1 MNPAGTPVFS
11 LWLCCSISSLSVW
24 AMPEF
29 SKKKL
34 PLQLGIKPSLCHARD
49 LLFRGKVSTFSS
61 SSTLE
66 LMIITPQMR
75 NWGNE
80 DGVGKGEDA
89 GGMCF
94 LWHDSIYQM
103 WAEGLC
109 SLLLSKV
116 TEELTQELQD
126 KVEAV
131 FPDVFYLF
139 SVYQTQPVNSLIFLY
154 LKKKEERERKN
165 CVCCSGE
172 YFNIWNSHPL

>member
-29 SKKKL
+29 SKEKL
-34 PLQLGIKPSLCHARD
+34 PLQLGIKPSLCHARG

-103 WAEGLC
+103 WAEGLIC
-109 SLLLSKV
+109 YLVPTVTSVLLRVLSLCFHFIF
-116 TEELTQELQD
+116 
-126 KVEAV
+126 V
-131 FPDVFYLF
+131 FQLIIYIGCWDREK
-139 SVYQTQPVNSLIFLY
+139 QGKIIQP
-154 LKKKEERERKN
+154 K
-165 CVCCSGE
+165 
-172 YFNIWNSHPL
+172 